1 MSRRRNDHGFS
12 LVEAL
17 AALAVFALAGVGLIQ
32 LQAQSLR
39 TLRAVET
46 RALAEIVVENL
57 LTEAVASRETPALG
71 VRDGATRLGNQ
82 DWRWRVTVGATAEPL
97 TRVVRADVFEGDA
110 AAPAASSQAFV
121 TVTP

>member
-1 MSRRRNDHGFS
+1 MSRPRNDHGFS

-17 AALAVFALAGVGLIQ
+17 AALAVFALAGVGLVH

-57 LTEAVASRETPALG
+57 LTGAVAARDVPPLG
-71 VRDGATRLGNQ
+71 VREGALRLGERE
-82 DWRWRVTVGATAEPL
+82 WRWRVAVEATAEPL

-110 AAPAASSQAFV
+110 AAAAASSQAFV

>member
-17 AALAVFALAGVGLIQ
+17 AALAVFALAGVGVIH
-32 LQAQSLR
+32 LQGQSLR

-57 LTEAVASRETPALG
+57 LTGAVASREAPPLGAREGAL
-71 VRDGATRLGNQ
+71 RLGERE
-82 DWRWRVTVGATAEPL
+82 WRWRVTVSATAEPL
-97 TRVVRADVFEGDA
+97 TRVVRADVFERDA
-110 AAPAASSQAFV
+110 ATAAASSQAFV